1 MPSSFKYQEQSPNLS
16 TLIIAPYPDFS
27 IHDYGLRCV
36 GGGLGGDGAKGE
48 DKKIQYEQH
57 KFFNFQD
64 Y

>member
-1 MPSSFKYQEQSPNLS
+1 MPSSFKCQEQSPNLS
-16 TLIIAPYPDFS
+16 TLMIAPYPDFS
-27 IHDYGLRCV
+27 IHDYGLRCM
-36 GGGLGGDGAKGE
+36 GRGDGAEGE

>member
-36 GGGLGGDGAKGE
+36 GDGAKVE